1 MKVLNMDA
9 FEQAVFNREPWSWG
23 VLNDLMSREDAGR
36 IRAEILHLDFHGVS
50 AERADKR
57 YRMQL
62 FEVAPDYDE
71 RTRLSDLLSDIRSDA
86 YVDALERYAGAELA
100 SRRRSISIWRYS
112 KEDYLSAHL
121 DKPEK
126 YLTQLFYFNEEW
138 LPEYGGSLNVLAG
151 SDESSVVARIV
162 PQYRNSAV
170 IVTDDR
176 SWHSVSPVSAEGA
189 ERYCL
194 QYIFWDDSKSS
205 AH

>member
-9 FEQAVFNREPWSWG
+9 FERAVFNHEPWSWG
-23 VLNDLMSREDAGR
+23 VLNDLMSREDVEL
-36 IRAEILHLDFHGVS
+36 IRAEILRLDFHGVS
-50 AERADKR
+50 AGRADKR
-57 YRMQL
+57 YRMRL

-71 RTRLSDLLSDIRSDA
+71 QTRLSDLLIDIRSDA
-86 YVDALERYAGAELA
+86 YIGALERYAGADLA
-100 SRRRSISIWRYS
+100 GKRRSINIWSYS

-126 YLTQLFYFNEEW
+126 YLTQLFYFNEYW
-138 LPEYGGSLNVLAG
+138 PPEYGGSLNVLTG
-151 SDESSVVARIV
+151 SDESSAFASIV

-170 IVTDDR
+170 ILTDNR

-194 QYIFWDDSKSS
+194 QYIFWDD
-205 AH
+205 